1 MTKGERQRA
10 KVCIEGIESIES
22 IESIECFAYASQT
35 TSPQDYKT
43 TSGCRMML
51 RYRFADYKSTR
62 LQDYKTAT
70 ASLVVSLTSCLVVWR
85 SNAKLNFRN
94 SIFPATALLVVSL
107 TRCLVVWRSQVLDIK
122 TRTVLVGKLSMP
134 MYCCIGIDFSQC
146 VYKLLHGL
154 ALLWCSCV
162 VRLAVHIQASYVADA
177 YAVCVVA
184 CTMGSRQ
191 FKRSAYLHSAV

>member
-1 MTKGERQRA
+1 MCRVSAVCSISLLLLHDANSNTAVIKRCFFMDRFFYDKRRKTKG
-10 KVCIEGIESIES
+10 KSLKG

-94 SIFPATALLVVSL
+94 SIIPATALLVVSL
-107 TRCLVVWRSQVLDIK
+107 SCN
-122 TRTVLVGKLSMP
+122 
-134 MYCCIGIDFSQC
+134 
-146 VYKLLHGL
+146 L
-154 ALLWCSCV
+154 A
-162 VRLAVHIQASYVADA
+162 
-177 YAVCVVA
+177 
-184 CTMGSRQ
+184 
-191 FKRSAYLHSAV
+191 